1 MGGKKILEIDGLYP
15 IVTQLVFI
23 SCLLA
28 FCGVPVIALVMA
40 RARRMESSA
49 VALLLVGLL
58 LGLGVGLRAFRGG
71 GLVLLDF
78 SSSITPFAFTLALD
92 RLGAFFLVL
101 ICGVTIPVALFSVT
115 YLDRHYDAP
124 RRAWIWGL
132 FSLFILS
139 MILVVVAA
147 TAFAFLVAW
156 ELMTLFSAGLI
167 LIEGSSKERLHNLFI
182 YLLMMHAGAAAVAA
196 SFFLFSPFSPD
207 LGFANIRLAS
217 SLLTPGVRAAIFLV
231 AFVGFGTKAGIIPF
245 HLWLPR
251 AHPIAPT
258 PVSALMSGVMLKTAV
273 YGFVRFSFDFLAGG
287 PRWGGYLIL
296 FVGALSGVLG
306 VLYAIGEQDLKRL
319 LAYSSVENIGII
331 FMGLGS
337 ALIFTANQAQT
348 WAVLA
353 LAAALFHTFNHALFK
368 SLLFLGSGAIAD
380 ATHSLDLEELGGL
393 LNRMPV
399 SGAAFLVGCA
409 SIVGLPLFNGFVSE
423 WLTLQ
428 SFLAGSTLAGDYPR
442 MILPLMAG
450 ALALI
455 GGLGA
460 ACFIR
465 VYGVAF
471 LGRPRSAAAG
481 AAQEAP
487 PAMQWGMWLLAAP
500 CVVLGIAPG
509 LMLNPLTVLSQ
520 SLIPGATFPE
530 MITSLPVILVWTALA
545 VLVTICLVAIVR
557 VRRRVTPT
565 WACGLPGLTERMQ
578 YTSTAFSKPVR
589 FVFSVVYKPDR
600 RLEILPN
607 SDTYFPTA
615 ISYSSVR
622 TTSYER
628 YLYRPITD
636 AVIGLA
642 NQLRR
647 IQSGNIQ
654 VYLLYIFLALILLL
668 TVVGIYR

>member
-1 MGGKKILEIDGLYP
+1 
-15 IVTQLVFI
+15 VTQLIFI

-28 FCGVPVIALVMA
+28 FCGVPVAALVMG
-40 RARRMESSA
+40 RTRRMESSA
-49 VALLLVGLL
+49 VALLLVGLFF
-58 LGLGVGLRAFRGG
+58 GLGVGLRAFLSG
-71 GLVLLDF
+71 GLVLLDL
-78 SSSITPFAFTLALD
+78 SSSITPFAFSLSLD
-92 RLGAFFLVL
+92 HLGAFFLVL
-101 ICGVTIPVALFSVT
+101 ICGVSIPVVIFSVP

-132 FSLFILS
+132 LSLFILS
-139 MILVVVAA
+139 MVLVVAA
-147 TAFAFLVAW
+147 GTAFTFLVGW

-196 SFFLFSPFSPD
+196 SFFLFLPFAPH
-207 LGFANIRLAS
+207 LGFASLRAAG
-217 SLLTPGVRAAIFLV
+217 SLLTPGARAAIFLA

-273 YGFVRFSFDFLAGG
+273 YGFVRFTFDFLAGG
-287 PRWGGYLIL
+287 PRWSGYLVL
-296 FVGALSGVLG
+296 FAGALSGVLG
-306 VLYAIGEQDLKRL
+306 VLYAIGEHDLKRL
-319 LAYSSVENIGII
+319 LAYHSVENIGII
-331 FMGLGS
+331 YLGLGS
-337 ALIFTANQAQT
+337 ALIFAANQSPT

-368 SLLFLGSGAIAD
+368 SLLFLGAGIISD
-380 ATHSLDLEELGGL
+380 ASHTLDLEELGGL

-423 WLTLQ
+423 WLTFQ
-428 SFLAGSTLAGDYPR
+428 SFLAGSTLSGPYAR

-450 ALALI
+450 VLALI
-455 GGLGA
+455 GGLAA
-460 ACFIR
+460 ACFIK

-471 LGRPRSAAAG
+471 LGRPRSAEAVSAR
-481 AAQEAP
+481 EAP
-487 PAMQWGMWLLAAP
+487 PGMLLGTWLLAAP

-509 LMLNPLTVLSQ
+509 LVLNPLAVLSQ
-520 SLIPGATFPE
+520 SLIPGATFPG
-530 MITSLPVILVWTALA
+530 MMTNLPVILVWTALA
-545 VLVTICLVAIVR
+545 ILVTFCLVAIVR
-557 VRRRVTPT
+557 VRRRVSPT

-589 FVFSVVYKPDR
+589 VVFSVVYKPDR
-600 RLEILPN
+600 RLEILPT
-607 SDTYFPTA
+607 SDAYFPA
-615 ISYSSVR
+615 SISYSSVR

-628 YLYRPITD
+628 YLYRPIAD
-636 AVIGLA
+636 AVVA
-642 NQLRR
+642 VASQLRR
-647 IQSGNIQ
+647 MQSGNIQ

-668 TVVGIYR
+668 AVVGLYR